1 MSRSSKSLTLRQI
14 MWQAWQFVKRNGFTL
29 SEALK
34 QAWALWRLKKAMT
47 QGIVKFYYQKVDG
60 SMREAW
66 GTLKSELMPKMDERT
81 DRKTEN
87 ATVQVYFDTEK
98 QEFRCFKRANLV
110 IA

>member
-66 GTLKSELMPKMDERT
+66 GTLKSDLMPKMDERT

>member
-1 MSRSSKSLTLRQI
+1 MKSLMLRKI

-34 QAWALWRLKKAMT
+34 QAWALWRLHKAMLK
-47 QGIVKFYYQKVDG
+47 GIVKFYYQKVDG

-66 GTLKSELMPKMDERT
+66 GTLNASIMPKMDART
-81 DRKTEN
+81 DKKSDN
-87 ATVQVYFDTEK
+87 ATIQVYFDTEK

-110 IA
+110 VTF

>member
-1 MSRSSKSLTLRQI
+1 MSRNSYSLKLRQI
-14 MWQAWQFVKRNGFTL
+14 MWQAWTFVKRNGFTL

-34 QAWALWRLKKAMT
+34 QAWALYRLHKKMIA
-47 QGIVKFYYQKVDG
+47 GIVKFYYQKVDG
-60 SMREAW
+60 TMREAW
-66 GTLKSELMPKMDERT
+66 GTLNASLMPKMDPKT
-81 DRKTEN
+81 DKKTEN